1 MLLSPQRLVL
11 PSALLACML
20 SGFAAAQQ
28 AQPIGELYATDASVK
43 GSVILAGSGTS
54 VLSGSSVQAGAQAAT
69 LKLDRGGSLL
79 GCEGRK
85 LSLTASQTGREML
98 FSLNSGNVELNYPL
112 GAEADT
118 LLTPDLRL
126 LLP

>member
-11 PSALLACML
+11 PSHLLACML
-20 SGFAAAQQ
+20 YGFAAAQQ

-54 VLSGSSVQAGAQAAT
+54 VLSGSSIQAGAQAAT

-79 GCEGRK
+79 VCEGTK
-85 LSLTASQTGREML
+85 LAVTSSLTRLAML
-98 FSLNSGNVELNYPL
+98 VSLNSGNV
-112 GAEADT
+112 A
-118 LLTPDLRL
+118 
-126 LLP
+126 